1 MAKKEVKK
9 HENWGGQRKG
19 AGRPKVLERPN
30 KKIGI
35 SISAEVYDWI
45 KTHKSETTSSFIHRV
60 LRERMIEEN
69 S

>member
-45 KTHKSETTSSFIHRV
+45 KTHTSETTSSFIHRV
-60 LRERMIEEN
+60 LKERMIEEN